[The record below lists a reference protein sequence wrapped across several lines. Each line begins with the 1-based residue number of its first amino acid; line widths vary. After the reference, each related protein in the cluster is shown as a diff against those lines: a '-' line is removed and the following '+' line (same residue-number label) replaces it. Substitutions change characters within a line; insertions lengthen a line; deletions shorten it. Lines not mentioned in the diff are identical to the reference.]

1 MEAIRRA
8 GPQEGFSSGVREEAV
23 VLAAAERELHYRRH
37 REAALR
43 NRHGLHT
50 GDGLPLARLKEIFDA
65 TNTDAEVKELFDK
78 AYEIPERLGIEV
90 KGRPLLW
97 ERGAETAPEDVA
109 SPTIT
114 TITPQQGDEDV
125 SRTKSQSNASSGHK
139 DTANLQNNTNK
150 QGVISENGGNTA
162 RPLPSWARKR
172 FPEKDIAELVRLS
185 YAEYLQRNG
194 RESENSRG
202 GNVRFNAKKK
212 NTGDRLH
219 SQKEAS
225 TNRHL
230 QC

>member
-37 REAALR
+37 REETLG
-43 NRHGLHT
+43 NRHGLHP
-50 GDGLPLARLKEIFDA
+50 GDRLPLARLKEIFNA

-78 AYEIPERLGIEV
+78 AYEIAERLGVEV

-97 ERGAETAPEDVA
+97 ERGAETVPEDVA

-150 QGVISENGGNTA
+150 QGVISENGGNAA
-162 RPLPSWARKR
+162 RPLPSWARKPIIIVPVDL
-172 FPEKDIAELVRLS
+172 FLNML
-185 YAEYLQRNG
+185 N
-194 RESENSRG
+194 
-202 GNVRFNAKKK
+202 
-212 NTGDRLH
+212 
-219 SQKEAS
+219 
-225 TNRHL
+225 
-230 QC
+230 

>member
-1 MEAIRRA
+1 M
-8 GPQEGFSSGVREEAV
+8 
-23 VLAAAERELHYRRH
+23 
-37 REAALR
+37 
-43 NRHGLHT
+43 
-50 GDGLPLARLKEIFDA
+50 
-65 TNTDAEVKELFDK
+65 
-78 AYEIPERLGIEV
+78 
-90 KGRPLLW
+90 LW

-150 QGVISENGGNTA
+150 QGVISENGGNAA

-194 RESENSRG
+194 RTEAIMRQLDWVKVKILRFLFFVEGKKDSR
-202 GNVRFNAKKK
+202 
-212 NTGDRLH
+212 
-219 SQKEAS
+219 
-225 TNRHL
+225 
-230 QC
+230 

>member
-50 GDGLPLARLKEIFDA
+50 GDGLPLARLKEIFDD

-78 AYEIPERLGIEV
+78 AYEIAERLGIEV

-97 ERGAETAPEDVA
+97 ERGAETVPEDVA

-150 QGVISENGGNTA
+150 QGVISENGGNAA
-162 RPLPSWARKR
+162 RPLPSWARK
-172 FPEKDIAELVRLS
+172 PMIIVPADLL
-185 YAEYLQRNG
+185 LNML
-194 RESENSRG
+194 N
-202 GNVRFNAKKK
+202 
-212 NTGDRLH
+212 
-219 SQKEAS
+219 
-225 TNRHL
+225 
-230 QC
+230 